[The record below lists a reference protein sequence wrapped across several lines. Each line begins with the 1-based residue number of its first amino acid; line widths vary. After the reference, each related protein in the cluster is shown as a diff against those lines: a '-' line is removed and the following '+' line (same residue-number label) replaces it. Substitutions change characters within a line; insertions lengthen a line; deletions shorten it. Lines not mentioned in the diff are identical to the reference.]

1 MSAVRMNLNIFLQ
14 LVLKGCGMFVI
25 NRVMQ
30 PGDHFLRN
38 GCPHIALGFYREA
51 IFLFPGNAVCHIREG
66 QSLIALVSTGIDDLI
81 KALFTRYSQLLF
93 IYSSTLIKW

>member
-51 IFLFPGNAVCHIREG
+51 IFLFPGNAICHIREG
-66 QSLIALVSTGIDDLI
+66 QSLIALVSIDDLI
-81 KALFTRYSQLLF
+81 KAPFTRYIYSYLLF
-93 IYSSTLIKW
+93 IYSLH